1 MLESNPSNGG
11 YDSVSLPP
19 PLEKLG
25 FLGCGGQGMTWL
37 ALDPR
42 LDRKL
47 VSKRFQTGSST
58 SKKSK
63 ARLEATFTAQAKVA
77 AMTSVVPQIYT
88 VKHFEN
94 AIWLSLEFVEGTS
107 LQCLQENKKV
117 RIGES
122 HMLLI
127 ALDLIGSLNALKT
140 VGLVHGDLTPSNI
153 LINEQGETRLI
164 DFSSSVVNGAPRTT
178 LGAPGFVR
186 STDSAAESLQFSD
199 DQYAVGCVLYWLLA
213 AELPITICDPD
224 GRTVVARPKKPEAC
238 SACANLL
245 WDTAR
250 VLTDASEITFGVL
263 EKLTKGMRWQVR
275 LLPPEI
281 RCILGAHVAGA
292 QCRGAG
298 GEKCVRQSDGEGSPP
313 NPLDA
318 AVSNH
323 SLGKLWQ
330 RFFSRAFRLRKVL
343 ALLLLIAFLGYAGYL
358 HVSRMPLLI
367 LDSVKVA
374 ANTTL
379 PSGFNHNWLLGRLEL
394 ILRKE
399 VRPLLA
405 SQPLIAALNC
415 DHYTC
420 VLSLEHQ
427 VNNISHPHQK
437 SFKAS
442 AQPEVWE
449 SVIIDLGRAVEAR

>member
-1 MLESNPSNGG
+1 MLEANPSNGG

-19 PLEKLG
+19 PLENLG

-94 AIWLSLEFVEGTS
+94 AIWLLLEFVEGAS
-107 LQCLQENKKV
+107 LQRLQADTKV
-117 RIGES
+117 KIGES

-127 ALDLIGSLNALKT
+127 ALDLIGSLNALKS

-153 LINEQGETRLI
+153 LINDQGKTRLI
-164 DFSSSVVNGAPRTT
+164 DFSSSVVNGSPRTT
-178 LGAPGFVR
+178 SGAPGFCR
-186 STDSAAESLQFSD
+186 SADAAAETLQFSD

-213 AELPITICDPD
+213 AELPMTICDPD
-224 GRTVVARPKKPEAC
+224 GRMVVARPKKPEGC

-245 WDTAR
+245 WDTAK
-250 VLTDASEITFGVL
+250 VLTDGSEITFGAL
-263 EKLTKGMRWQVR
+263 EKLTEGMRRQVR

-281 RCILGAHVAGA
+281 RCSLGAHVAGA
-292 QCRGAG
+292 QSRSAG
-298 GEKCVRQSDGEGSPP
+298 GEECARQPDGMGSPP

-318 AVSNH
+318 TVSNH

-330 RFFSRAFRLRKVL
+330 GFFSRAVRLSKVL
-343 ALLLLIAFLGYAGYL
+343 ALPLLIAFLGYAGYL
-358 HVSRMPLLI
+358 TISRMPLLI

-379 PSGFNHNWLLGRLEL
+379 PSGFSHNWLLGRLEL

-399 VRPLLA
+399 VRPSLA

-420 VLSLEHQ
+420 ILSLEHQ
-427 VNNISHPHQK
+427 VNGISHPHQQ
-437 SFKAS
+437 SFTAS